1 MTDPT
6 TPIDDPADPA
16 ETGPEGVQ
24 QADTHRTRE
33 RNAERHP
40 APPDDGTA
48 SIADVRRLKRENQT
62 LRARAKAAEQQ
73 AADLAARYD
82 AAQRADVIRLAG
94 EHLDDAED
102 LFRFHDPE
110 AGALM
115 DALRADDGSIDADL
129 VAEHASR
136 IVEARPKLGVDYQPE
151 PTRPPTDRPVE
162 SLRPGASPLE
172 EAPRGRSW
180 TDVIQNPSAGHQRP
194 DQDVIFVQTP
204 RTPS

>member
-1 MTDPT
+1 MTDLA
-6 TPIDDPADPA
+6 PIDDPADPPVLGDA
-16 ETGPEGVQ
+16 NENADGTI
-24 QADTHRTRE
+24 DTHRVRE
-33 RNAERHP
+33 RNAERP
-40 APPDDGTA
+40 A
-48 SIADVRRLKRENQT
+48 SVADVRRLKRENQA
-62 LRARAKAAEQQ
+62 LRARAKTAEQQ

-115 DALRADDGSIDADL
+115 DALRADDGTIDADL
-129 VAEHASR
+129 VAEHAAR

-162 SLRPGASPLE
+162 SLRPGASPAD
-172 EAPRGRSW
+172 APATGASW
-180 TDVIQNPSAGHQRP
+180 QQVISNPQRFGDP
-194 DQDVIFVQTP
+194 T
-204 RTPS
+204 

>member
-1 MTDPT
+1 MTDL
-6 TPIDDPADPA
+6 TPIDDPADPPA
-16 ETGPEGVQ
+16 EAEGVQ
-24 QADTHRTRE
+24 QTDTHRTRE

-40 APPDDGTA
+40 APADDGTA

-73 AADLAARYD
+73 AADITARYN

-129 VAEHASR
+129 VAEHAAR

-151 PTRPPTDRPVE
+151 PTRPPTDRPLE
-162 SLRPGASPLE
+162 SLRPGASPTD
-172 EAPRGRSW
+172 APATGASW
-180 TDVIQNPSAGHQRP
+180 QQVISNPQRFGDP
-194 DQDVIFVQTP
+194 T
-204 RTPS
+204 